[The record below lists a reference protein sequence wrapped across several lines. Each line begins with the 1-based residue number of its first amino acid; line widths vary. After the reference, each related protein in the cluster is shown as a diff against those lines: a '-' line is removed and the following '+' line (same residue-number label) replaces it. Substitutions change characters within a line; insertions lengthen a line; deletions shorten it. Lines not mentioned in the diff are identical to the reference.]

1 MTDFDIFEDQQQTLD
16 QIKDYTRK
24 EIGQS
29 ESCQQLEN
37 YGEYGLGEDMC
48 IGCPR
53 FRNLIPMHT
62 PAGWYLGTK
71 DRDGGPWC
79 RATGY
84 MSQEQALVL
93 RDGIARFLSI
103 ARIEKSASL

>member
-16 QIKDYTRK
+16 SIKDYTRK

-37 YGEYGLGEDMC
+37 LGEYGLGEDMC
-48 IGCPR
+48 LGCPR
-53 FRNLIPMHT
+53 VRNLVPMKSA
-62 PAGWYLGTK
+62 AGWYLGTTQ
-71 DRDGGPWC
+71 DGGPWC

-84 MSQEQALVL
+84 MTREQALDV
-93 RDGIARFLSI
+93 RDALAKFLSVE
-103 ARIEKSASL
+103 RIRERASL

>member
-1 MTDFDIFEDQQQTLD
+1 MTDFDIFEDQEVTLNQLKDQT
-16 QIKDYTRK
+16 RR
-24 EIGQS
+24 EIES
-29 ESCQQLEN
+29 EYSCQQLKE

-48 IGCPR
+48 LGCPR

-93 RDGIARFLSI
+93 VDCIARFLSI